1 MRREHAIGTPDDC
14 AGLVVFLASNAA
26 AGISG
31 QAIGIGGDRLCLYS
45 HPAEI
50 VTELRDGGWDA
61 DAIAAIWQTRFAA
74 HAQPVGVRLPK
85 LDIRMTIDIEAV
97 RAIDVHTH
105 AQVPVNGEADPRTTA
120 FLDAAAK
127 HFRSDFP
134 RPNAQQV
141 ADYYRAR
148 SMAAVIF
155 CVDNQHNTG
164 EVPVSNDEILDVAAA
179 NSDVLIPFVSIDPHR
194 SNAAAE
200 ARRLIG
206 RGARG
211 FKFHPNLQAFFPNDR
226 LAYPLYEAIAEAGLP
241 AVFHTGHS
249 GMGSGMPGGGGI
261 RLKYSNPMYVDDVAV
276 DFPAMPIVLAHPS
289 FPWQEEALSVAMHKA
304 QVYIDLSGWAPKLF
318 PPILVQY
325 VNGPLRTKALF
336 GSDYPVL
343 TPDRWL
349 AEFAELP
356 IRDEVRPLVLK
367 QNAVRLLGLARP
379 ADSR

>member
-1 MRREHAIGTPDDC
+1 M
-14 AGLVVFLASNAA
+14 S
-26 AGISG
+26 
-31 QAIGIGGDRLCLYS
+31 
-45 HPAEI
+45 
-50 VTELRDGGWDA
+50 
-61 DAIAAIWQTRFAA
+61 
-74 HAQPVGVRLPK
+74 
-85 LDIRMTIDIEAV
+85 IDVEAV

-105 AQVPVNGEADPRTTA
+105 AQVPVNGAADPRTTA
-120 FLDAAAK
+120 FLDAASK
-127 HFRSDFP
+127 HFRADFP

-141 ADYYRAR
+141 AEHFRAR

-179 NSDVLIPFVSIDPHR
+179 NGDVLIPFVSIDPHR
-194 SNAAAE
+194 ENAAAE

-226 LAYPLYEAIAEAGLP
+226 LAYPLYEAIAEARLP

-276 DFPAMPIVLAHPS
+276 DFPTMPIVLAHPS
-289 FPWQEEALSVAMHKA
+289 FPWQEEALSVAMHKE

-325 VNGPLRTKALF
+325 VNGPLRAKALF

-356 IRDEVRPLVLK
+356 IRDDVRPLVLK

-379 ADSR
+379 AESR

>member
-1 MRREHAIGTPDDC
+1 M
-14 AGLVVFLASNAA
+14 S
-26 AGISG
+26 
-31 QAIGIGGDRLCLYS
+31 
-45 HPAEI
+45 
-50 VTELRDGGWDA
+50 
-61 DAIAAIWQTRFAA
+61 
-74 HAQPVGVRLPK
+74 
-85 LDIRMTIDIEAV
+85 IDIEAI

-105 AQVPVNGEADPRTTA
+105 AQVPVSGEADPRTTA

-141 ADYYRAR
+141 ADHYRAR

-155 CVDNQHNTG
+155 CVDNQHATG

-179 NSDVLIPFVSIDPHR
+179 NSDVLTPFVSIDPHR
-194 SNAAAE
+194 GNAAAE

-289 FPWQEEALSVAMHKA
+289 FPWQEEALSVAMHKS

-325 VNGPLRTKALF
+325 VNGPLRAKALF

-343 TPDRWL
+343 PPDRWL

-379 ADSR
+379 ANSG